1 MKKNHSQVSPFS
13 FIYHLFSIS
22 ISISSFMPIFDLQSP
37 QWMILS
43 PESHTSTSPKIFIKD
58 LLNLFFKIP
67 QFSKQISLFDLK
79 LIFIYFSKHGSI
91 GIVLNTR
98 VLSFS
103 YKNLNNRSFTKL
115 SIKLLSWFCGLI
127 HFFTYIQQIIL
138 ALLQNS

>member
-91 GIVLNTR
+91 KIVLKIR
-98 VLSFS
+98 GSFFS
-103 YKNLNNRSFTKL
+103 CKSLDSKRFTKL
-115 SIKLLSWFCGLI
+115 SIKLLSWFCSLI
-127 HFFTYIQQIIL
+127 YFFTYIQHIIL